1 MSAANTT
8 TTNNNM
14 DAAVNDVAN
23 TLSNTSLNNKPADD
37 KTAANEAASASAAE
51 GRRLYIGN
59 LAYATTEGELKD
71 FFKSYL
77 VESVSIPKNPRTD
90 RPVGYA
96 FVDLSTPTE
105 AERAIE
111 ELSGKE
117 ILERKVSVQL
127 ARKPEPAG
135 EKSEGANGEG
145 SGAEGSRRRASG
157 RGRGRG
163 RGRGGRTA
171 RAGRVSHS
179 PVLGS
184 TSMVLTMSQEGAEK
198 KEGET
203 TEAVAATED
212 AAPAAAAPA
221 TAEVLPLTD
230 ITNKINTDANTK
242 TKTQARPQRERRE
255 RGPPAD
261 GIPSKTKVMVA
272 NLPYDL
278 TEDKLIELFKAYEP
292 SSAKIALRPIPRFMI
307 KKLQARGEARK
318 GRGFGFVTLA
328 SEELQQ
334 KAVSEMNGKEIEG
347 REIAVKVAID
357 SPDKTDEEQHEG
369 DATNGQKEAAP
380 ATEAAPTATAP
391 APAAGAEAAATPAAA
406 PAPAATKTEATPA
419 STTPATTA

>member
-1 MSAANTT
+1 MSAIAEKVADVAAN
-8 TTNNNM
+8 
-14 DAAVNDVAN
+14 AVNDVTNALAN
-23 TLSNTSLNNKPADD
+23 TSITAKSTDD
-37 KTAANEAASASAAE
+37 KSAGNDAVLASAAE

-71 FFKSYL
+71 FFKGYL

-105 AERAIE
+105 AERAIA

-117 ILERKVSVQL
+117 VLERKVSVQL
-127 ARKPEPAG
+127 ARKPEPN
-135 EKSEGANGEG
+135 EKAEGANGEG
-145 SGAEGSRRRASG
+145 VNPDGTRRRQST
-157 RGRGRG
+157 RGRGRAG
-163 RGRGGRTA
+163 RGRGGRARGGRGSASASETA
-171 RAGRVSHS
+171 G
-179 PVLGS
+179 
-184 TSMVLTMSQEGAEK
+184 GA
-198 KEGET
+198 T
-203 TEAVAATED
+203 D
-212 AAPAAAAPA
+212 APAND
-221 TAEVLPLTD
+221 EVHALKD
-230 ITNKINTDANTK
+230 ITNESQTDK
-242 TKTQARPQRERRE
+242 SGKPQARPARERRE

-278 TEDKLIELFKAYEP
+278 TEEKLKELFVEYQP

-334 KAVSEMNGKEIEG
+334 KAVAEMNAKIIEG

-357 SPDKTDEEQHEG
+357 SPDKTDEEANAPEGEVTHE
-369 DATNGQKEAAP
+369 AEQAAEAP
-380 ATEAAPTATAP
+380 ATVSA
-391 APAAGAEAAATPAAA
+391 
-406 PAPAATKTEATPA
+406 
-419 STTPATTA
+419 

>member
-8 TTNNNM
+8 TTTNNM

-171 RAGRVSHS
+171 RAGR
-179 PVLGS
+179 
-184 TSMVLTMSQEGAEK
+184 EGAEK

-221 TAEVLPLTD
+221 TAE
-230 ITNKINTDANTK
+230 

-334 KAVSEMNGKEIEG
+334 KAVNEMNGKEIEG

-369 DATNGQKEAAP
+369 DAANGQKDAAP
-380 ATEAAPTATAP
+380 ATEDTPAAAP

-406 PAPAATKTEATPA
+406 PALAAAKTEATPA

>member
-1 MSAANTT
+1 M
-8 TTNNNM
+8 
-14 DAAVNDVAN
+14 
-23 TLSNTSLNNKPADD
+23 
-37 KTAANEAASASAAE
+37 
-51 GRRLYIGN
+51 G
-59 LAYATTEGELKD
+59 AYATTEGELKD

-135 EKSEGANGEG
+135 EKTEAAEGAGSEGT
-145 SGAEGSRRRASG
+145 RRRASG

-163 RGRGGRTA
+163 RGRNGRGA
-171 RAGRVSHS
+171 RGARG
-179 PVLGS
+179 
-184 TSMVLTMSQEGAEK
+184 EGEDA
-198 KEGET
+198 KEGE
-203 TEAVAATED
+203 ATE
-212 AAPAAAAPA
+212 AAPANAEASAA
-221 TAEVLPLTD
+221 
-230 ITNKINTDANTK
+230 
-242 TKTQARPQRERRE
+242 TQEKGNQQRQRRE

-261 GIPSKTKVMVA
+261 GIPSRTKVMVA

-278 TEDKLIELFKAYEP
+278 TEEKLIELFKDYQP
-292 SSAKIALRPIPRFMI
+292 SSAKIALRPIPRFMV

-328 SEELQQ
+328 SEELQK
-334 KAVSEMNGKEIEG
+334 KAVEEMNAKEIEG

-357 SPDKTDEEQHEG
+357 SPDKTDEE
-369 DATNGQKEAAP
+369 ANAP
-380 ATEAAPTATAP
+380 AEETTGQENTEPASTEEP
-391 APAAGAEAAATPAAA
+391 APAAAADTATPA
-406 PAPAATKTEATPA
+406 
-419 STTPATTA
+419 PATTAA

>member
-1 MSAANTT
+1 MS
-8 TTNNNM
+8 TNNTNV

-23 TLSNTSLNNKPADD
+23 TLSNTSISNKPTDD

-135 EKSEGANGEG
+135 EKSEGANGDG

-171 RAGRVSHS
+171 RAGR
-179 PVLGS
+179 
-184 TSMVLTMSQEGAEK
+184 EGAEK

-203 TEAVAATED
+203 TEATAATDD

-221 TAEVLPLTD
+221 TTEVQPLSD
-230 ITNKINTDANTK
+230 ITNTINTDPNAK
-242 TKTQARPQRERRE
+242 TPKNQARPQRERRE

-328 SEELQQ
+328 SEQLQQ
-334 KAVSEMNGKEIEG
+334 KAVTEMNGKEIEG

-357 SPDKTDEEQHEG
+357 SPDKTDEEQNEG
-369 DATNGQKEAAP
+369 DAAGAQKENAPAPEAAP
-380 ATEAAPTATAP
+380 AAASATTAA
-391 APAAGAEAAATPAAA
+391 APAATKAAPAATPAAA
-406 PAPAATKTEATPA
+406 PAAAPAANKAAEATPA